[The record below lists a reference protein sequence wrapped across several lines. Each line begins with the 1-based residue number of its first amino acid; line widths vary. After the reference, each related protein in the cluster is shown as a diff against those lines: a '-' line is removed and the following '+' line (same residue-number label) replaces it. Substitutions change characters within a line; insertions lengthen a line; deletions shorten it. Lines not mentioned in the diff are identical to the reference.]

1 MPASKKLPRS
11 KPETLK
17 VHIKAMVTA
26 VLDTPPIKW
35 AAWLTR
41 TIPMTTG
48 IVLLLCAIAGMIGFE
63 EGIADARAT
72 WGLNPENPISWF
84 THAFLHNDGRHL
96 ALNIM
101 VFWTSGGLVELYLGR
116 SKLAVIMFTGI
127 AAAAM
132 SIIAVPEYWVTNSNP
147 IGISAVAQAIFVL
160 GVYLAWRVITVWLAK
175 TLPPR
180 QYSRNSE
187 MGCGPCLAP

>member
-1 MPASKKLPRS
+1 
-11 KPETLK
+11 
-17 VHIKAMVTA
+17 
-26 VLDTPPIKW
+26 
-35 AAWLTR
+35 
-41 TIPMTTG
+41 MTTG
-48 IVLLLCAIAGMIGFE
+48 IVLLLCTIAGMTGFE

-72 WGLNPENPISWF
+72 WGLNPDNPISWF
-84 THAFLHNDGRHL
+84 THTFLHNDGRHL

-147 IGISAVAQAIFVL
+147 IGFSAVAQAIVVL
-160 GVYLAWRVITVWLAK
+160 GV
-175 TLPPR
+175 
-180 QYSRNSE
+180 
-187 MGCGPCLAP
+187 